1 MGITVAK
8 TAGVCF
14 GVKRAVDGV
23 YNALSDNKK
32 IATLGDIIHNR
43 QVTDDL
49 ALRGVLAYD
58 SPEEVPDG
66 YTIVIRAHGVGKD
79 IYERIGDRPYIDL
92 TCPYVAK
99 IHRIVEKHHQDG
111 YQVVIVGDREHP
123 EVRGINGWCD
133 NSAVIIDSE
142 SKEIDAQIGDK
153 PLCIVAQTTIKKNNF
168 VQIVQIL
175 KKACKS
181 SIEFDTICSATKD
194 RQAEVAA
201 LAAQSE
207 CMIVIGGRNSSNT
220 KKLFE
225 ISARLCKETYHVE
238 TAGELPQ
245 KLYNKIGITAGASTP
260 ARIIQEVVKAMSE
273 NLKNEESFA
282 ELFENYEQ
290 KTLNNGDI
298 VDGQVVEV
306 RKNEVIV
313 DLGGFKYNG
322 QLAADQITDDP
333 SLEPSDV
340 VKEGDAIRVY
350 VVGVNDA
357 EGKVVLSRKKLVAIE
372 SWNKIKAA
380 YESGKVV
387 GGKIIRAV
395 KGGVI
400 ASVDGSQ
407 VFVPARQASD
417 RFVSDL
423 QSLVG
428 TNLNLK
434 LIELDERR
442 KRVLGSARVLL
453 DEERKAKEDAFW
465 ADAEVGKHY
474 SGTVKSLTSFG
485 AFVDIG
491 GIDGLVHIS
500 ELSWN
505 KIKHPSEVCAVG
517 DVMDVYIKEINPET
531 KKISL
536 GFKKLEDNPWVI
548 AENKIH
554 VGDVIKVKIVRILP
568 FGAFAEIIPSV
579 DGLIHISQIA
589 DHRIGKPEDELTI
602 GQEVEVKVTDINWE
616 DKKIS
621 LSIRALI
628 EKKEEEPAPAAEIEE
643 EEDAAPESTLVYST
657 DPEVEVD
664 AEIEDVAETAEEPA
678 EAPVEEPVEA
688 PAEAEEAP
696 AEVEAEAEAEAPAE
710 VETEAEAEAEAEAP
724 AEAEPEIESAE

>member
-1 MGITVAK
+1 MSCREITVAK
-8 TAGVCF
+8 TAGFCF
-14 GVKRAVDGV
+14 GVKRAVDGA
-23 YNALSDNKK
+23 YSALSENRR

-49 ALRGVLAYD
+49 RARGVYSYD
-58 SPEEVPDG
+58 SPEDIPDDC
-66 YTIVIRAHGVGKD
+66 TIVIRAHGVGKD
-79 IYERIGDRPYIDL
+79 IYERIGQRPFIDL
-92 TCPYVAK
+92 TCPFVEK
-99 IHRIVEKHHQDG
+99 IHKIVEKHHREG
-111 YQVVIVGDREHP
+111 YQIVIIGDKDHP
-123 EVRGINGWCD
+123 EVKGINGWCEY
-133 NSAVIIDSE
+133 SAVIIDSE
-142 SKEIDAQIGDK
+142 TTEINEDFSNK
-153 PLCIVAQTTIKKNNF
+153 SLCIVAQTTIKKNNF

-175 KKACKS
+175 KKTCKS

-194 RQAEVAA
+194 RQEEAAA
-201 LAAQSE
+201 LAASSD

-225 ISARLCKETYHVE
+225 ISKRLCPDTWHVE
-238 TAGELPQ
+238 TADEIPQ
-245 KLYNKIGITAGASTP
+245 KQYNKIGITAGASTP

-282 ELFENYEQ
+282 ELFESSEQ

-372 SWNKIKAA
+372 SWNKIKTA
-380 YESGKVV
+380 YESGEIMEGKV
-387 GGKIIRAV
+387 IRAV
-395 KGGVI
+395 KGGVLVS
-400 ASVDGSQ
+400 ADGAQ
-407 VFVPARQASD
+407 IFVPARQASD
-417 RFVSDL
+417 RYVSDL

-428 TNLNLK
+428 ETLKVK

-442 KRVLGSARVLL
+442 KRVVGSARVLL
-453 DEERKAKEDAFW
+453 EAERKAKEEEFW
-465 ADAEVGKHY
+465 ASAEVGKHY

-517 DVMDVYIKEINPET
+517 DVMDVYIKDINPET

-536 GFKKLEDNPWVI
+536 GFKKLEDNPWTI
-548 AENKIH
+548 AESKIH
-554 VGDVIKVKIVRILP
+554 VGDVINVKIVRMMP

-589 DHRIGKPEDELTI
+589 DRRIGKPEDVLTI
-602 GQEVEVKVTDINWE
+602 GQEVEAKVTDVNWD

-628 EKKEEEPAPAAEIEE
+628 APKPAEEAPAAEVEE
-643 EEDAAPESTLVYST
+643 EEDVQPESTLVYST
-657 DPEVEVD
+657 DPEVEVVAGIDVD
-664 AEIEDVAETAEEPA
+664 APE
-678 EAPVEEPVEA
+678 
-688 PAEAEEAP
+688 
-696 AEVEAEAEAEAPAE
+696 
-710 VETEAEAEAEAEAP
+710 ETE
-724 AEAEPEIESAE
+724 